1 MFYVLWALVMAALT
15 FKRVWLPVFNFFH
28 SCFNFA
34 PSFWEHYE
42 SACEALALWG
52 TLSKF
57 LAVFL
62 ALKWSLAGVT
72 FATIVKAV
80 WRLLSL
86 ACARVCIIF
95 MWLLYVASFRKF
107 GRRPQRNQMQ
117 QTTLAVP
124 ARAAMPAEI
133 RGKSWLDFGVAAYSA
148 LLSLMVQCTTCV
160 SITDIQIDGRAS
172 PELRWFYDGRVAC
185 FSDLGEVSG
194 TWQIAAVIGVV
205 LLAMLPLILAF
216 YMSKTLKKPEE
227 SHNVFE
233 LSALPTYIEQFNSS
247 NRHWFTVM

>member
-1 MFYVLWALVMAALT
+1 
-15 FKRVWLPVFNFFH
+15 
-28 SCFNFA
+28 
-34 PSFWEHYE
+34 
-42 SACEALALWG
+42 
-52 TLSKF
+52 
-57 LAVFL
+57 
-62 ALKWSLAGVT
+62 
-72 FATIVKAV
+72 
-80 WRLLSL
+80 
-86 ACARVCIIF
+86 
-95 MWLLYVASFRKF
+95 
-107 GRRPQRNQMQ
+107 
-117 QTTLAVP
+117 
-124 ARAAMPAEI
+124 
-133 RGKSWLDFGVAAYSA
+133 
-148 LLSLMVQCTTCV
+148 MVQCTTCV

-216 YMSKTLKKPEE
+216 YLSKTLKKTEE